1 MRIFHSYRDVTNVA
15 KGCRNLDLI
24 SALKIFDQYKNLK
37 CATTAGNFFVDFY
50 KRPVILVCVIPS
62 KREPKSVNET
72 DMVR

>member
-1 MRIFHSYRDVTNVA
+1 MFHSYRDVTNAA

-37 CATTAGNFFVDFY
+37 CATTAGIVFVDFY
-50 KRPVILVCVIPS
+50 KRPVILVCIDQS

-72 DMVR
+72 DMVQ